1 MLTIYDLKPK
11 FQQLLRPITTWLA
24 NEGITANQVT
34 YSAMLLSLA
43 AGILIYV
50 TDASMLSLLLLP
62 VVLFIRMALNAI
74 DGMLAREHNMKTVKG
89 AMLNEMTDVMSDIAI
104 YLPLAVAQNVSPVLL
119 VSFVIIGL
127 LTEMAGVVAQA
138 INNDRRYDGPMGKS
152 DRAFVMGLLAIL
164 LAFDLISASWVI
176 VYLALVTLFALITLY
191 NRMSK
196 GIIVSKES

>member
-24 NEGITANQVT
+24 NEGITANQIT
-34 YSAMLLSLA
+34 YTAMLLSLIT
-43 AGILIYV
+43 GIIIYV
-50 TDASMLSLLLLP
+50 CNANMWALLLLP
-62 VVLFIRMALNAI
+62 FVLFVRMALNAI
-74 DGMLAREHNMKTVKG
+74 DGMLAREHNMKTIKG

-104 YLPLAVAQNVSPVLL
+104 YLPLAVATNVSSILL
-119 VSFVIIGL
+119 IGFVIIGL

-138 INNDRRYDGPMGKS
+138 VNNDRRYDGPMGKS

-164 LAFDLISASWVI
+164 LAFELISAVWVV
-176 VYLALVTLFALITLY
+176 VYLAVITLFALLTLY

-196 GIIVSKES
+196 GVVVSKES

>member
-164 LAFDLISASWVI
+164 LAFDLISASWAL